1 MNWTYFQMKNGS
13 NKKITRKIGKSF
25 EMNEN
30 EDMTYQT
37 WDATKVM
44 LGEKFINTNTN
55 AYI

>member
-1 MNWTYFQMKNGS
+1 
-13 NKKITRKIGKSF
+13 
-25 EMNEN
+25 MNEN

-37 WDATKVM
+37 WDATKLM

>member
-1 MNWTYFQMKNGS
+1 MTSGS
-13 NKKITRKIGKSF
+13 NEKITRKIGKSF

-55 AYI
+55 AHI